1 MLAVRSESDRSC
13 QPPHNHLQKSQFRGA
28 LSLPSRMAAAATYQ
42 SPLKWRRRSGWRTGR
57 VRTAGLSPLHFDAAA
72 AAAAVT
78 TVSASRDQRAGPGFF
93 FIAQE
98 HVVMKLGSPRTGS

>member
-1 MLAVRSESDRSC
+1 MLAVRRESDRSC

-28 LSLPSRMAAAATYQ
+28 LSLPSRMAAATYQ

-57 VRTAGLSPLHFDAAA
+57 VRTAGLSPLHFD

-98 HVVMKLGSPRTGS
+98 HVVMKLGSPRTGG